1 MSDRPIIIKR
11 VKKVAGGHHGGAWK
25 IAYADF
31 VTAMMAFF
39 LLMWLLSSVNKA
51 KLEGISEY
59 FKTPLE
65 VALQG
70 GKEGRAQEIDRV
82 YELKQL
88 SGASEEKPPE
98 DITKEEI
105 AYLDALRKKLEELI
119 ETNELLRQFK
129 DQLILDLTRD
139 GLRIQIVDEKNRAMF
154 DLGSAALKSY
164 TVTILQEIGKVLN
177 EVPNRISLAGHT
189 DSKPYPGR
197 ERGYSNWELSSDRAN
212 ASRREMING
221 GLGENKVVRVV
232 GLSDAV
238 LFDKS
243 DPLNSINRRMSILVM
258 TKAAEQKIYE
268 DGGILNIN
276 TIDNFKDMFQP
287 PAEEANL
294 DTGSTTS
301 DVDPNAA
308 PATPPTNTDT
318 TVTTDAK

>member
-1 MSDRPIIIKR
+1 MSERPIIIKR
-11 VKKVAGGHHGGAWK
+11 IKKVAGGHHGGAWK

-59 FKTPLE
+59 FTTPLE

-70 GKEGRAQEIDRV
+70 GKEGRAQEIDRLF
-82 YELKQL
+82 ELKQL
-88 SGASEEKPPE
+88 SAESEEKPPE
-98 DITKEEI
+98 IDQAEIKQLQELKE
-105 AYLDALRKKLEELI
+105 KLEELI
-119 ETNELLRQFK
+119 ETSALLRQFK

-139 GLRIQIVDEKNRAMF
+139 GLRIQIVDEQNRAMF
-154 DLGSAALKSY
+154 DLGSAVLKPY
-164 TVTILQEIGKVLN
+164 TVTILHEIGKALN

-189 DSKPYPGR
+189 DSKPFPGR

-221 GLGENKVVRVV
+221 GLAENKVVRVV

-238 LFDKS
+238 LFDKGN
-243 DPLNSINRRMSILVM
+243 PLDSINRRMSILVM

-268 DGGILNIN
+268 DGGILNVTSIAG
-276 TIDNFKDMFQP
+276 FQGIFQAP
-287 PAEEANL
+287 GEANQPAVNPSGEQASP
-294 DTGSTTS
+294 DGEPPPSPETAQES
-301 DVDPNAA
+301 A
-308 PATPPTNTDT
+308 PSA
-318 TVTTDAK
+318 VAE